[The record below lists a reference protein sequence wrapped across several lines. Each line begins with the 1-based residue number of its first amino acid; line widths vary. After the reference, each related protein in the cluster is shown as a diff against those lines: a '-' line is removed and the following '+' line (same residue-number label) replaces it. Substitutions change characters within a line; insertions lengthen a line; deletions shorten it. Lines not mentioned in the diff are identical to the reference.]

1 METLTLSAKI
11 EFVKFIRE
19 KFLGKNLYSIEVT
32 SVIEG
37 TVSFGVVENI
47 DFADDKVSIWG
58 AESRVFWLNLN
69 DIINVDFKPFEED
82 VCLLIE
88 AKNNVEVRFMVE

>member
-1 METLTLSAKI
+1 MESLTLSGKT
-11 EFVKFIRE
+11 EFMKFIRE

-37 TVSFGVVENI
+37 TVNFGVVQTI

-58 AESRVFWLNLN
+58 ADSKVFWINVN
-69 DIINVDFKPFEED
+69 DITNVDFKPFEED

-88 AKNNVEVRFMVE
+88 AENNVEVRFMVE

>member
-1 METLTLSAKI
+1 MLTLSSKT
-11 EFVKFIRE
+11 ELVKFIRE
-19 KFLGKNLYSIEVT
+19 KFLGKSLYSIDVL

-37 TVSFGVVENI
+37 IVDFGIVENV

-58 AESRVFWLNLN
+58 TDCKVFWINLN
-69 DIINVDFKPFEED
+69 DVINVKIDPDEED

-88 AKNNVEVRFMVE
+88 AKNKVEVRFKVEKG